1 MEEVRFGFIA
11 PRSCRLSVLL
21 CLLTG
26 LAAAQLCP
34 SGANN
39 LCVTTWQQ
47 DSGTDIGSGYAYRTG
62 ENLLES
68 TITYSSIQT
77 DNFGQLCSS
86 DSANTS
92 PLDGQIY
99 SQPLVL
105 TNVKIN
111 GQTYAYNMAYVVTQN
126 DTLYAI
132 DGKNCVVRSQY
143 PFLQHAPMTGQSAV
157 DCTDFPNSPCGTIYP
172 TVGILGTPV
181 IDQTA
186 GIIYLV
192 THSID
197 SSGNFYHYL
206 HALDVQSL
214 TEEPNSPVLICPPV
228 ETCPSAVG
236 FSFLHIQRPGLLL
249 ANCGS
254 GCGNKNY
261 VYVAFSMMDGVGSPY
276 PNGAIFAYDAS
287 DLGAGRKAYFQT
299 SLGRQDKSNGG
310 GIWMGGA
317 GLAFGPDSASGSPYI
332 YATTANGTFDNGVS
346 NWGDS
351 FLKLDPTTLTVPA
364 SNGYFTPA
372 DQFFRSDASCF
383 HAMTA
388 SLSGDG
394 DMGSGGVTLIPDNEL
409 AYPGNGY
416 VSVSS
421 EKEGGIW
428 FVDRHLVA
436 TPPHLT
442 ACDGPPGICTCTTND
457 TNIIQSYWIGPAHN
471 KNDDYIVHNNVAYW
485 ESDSATYPTKPYVYV
500 APTSLSNSTA
510 GYLYQ
515 YALCASATDPNP
527 ICGTTYT
534 NRATLSTGSFGIT
547 PTISAA
553 SSTDTDAIVWAI
565 EKTDTSCPESDKCP
579 HAVPNGVLFAFDA
592 VTMLRLY
599 SSGTCT
605 SRDLIH
611 QATKYSVPTV
621 ANGYVYVGTQ
631 SDNVTN
637 KGKGTFYIFGPG
649 ATGTC

>member
-1 MEEVRFGFIA
+1 MAAGQRNGH
-11 PRSCRLSVLL
+11 RLRLRL
-21 CLLTG
+21 
-26 LAAAQLCP
+26 P
-34 SGANN
+34 
-39 LCVTTWQQ
+39 
-47 DSGTDIGSGYAYRTG
+47 G

-68 TITYSSIQT
+68 TITFSTIQT

-86 DSANTS
+86 DSANSS

-99 SQPLVL
+99 AQPLVL

-111 GQTYAYNMAYVVTQN
+111 HGQTYPYIAYAVTQN

-157 DCTDFPNSPCGTIYP
+157 NCADFPNMPCGTIYP

-181 IDQTA
+181 IDKTA

-197 SSGNFYHYL
+197 SSGKFYHYL
-206 HALDVQSL
+206 HALDVQNF
-214 TEEPNSPVLICPPV
+214 TEEPNSPVLICPPS
-228 ETCPSAVG
+228 EQCPSTSA
-236 FSFLHIQRPGLLL
+236 FSSNHIQRPGLLL

-254 GCGNKNY
+254 VCGGKNY
-261 VYVAFSMMDGVGSPY
+261 VYVAFSMMDGTGLPY
-276 PNGAIFAYDAS
+276 PNGAVFAYDAS
-287 DLGAGRKAYFQT
+287 TLARQAYFQT
-299 SLGRQDKSNGG
+299 TAGGVPSSNGG

-317 GLAFGPDSASGSPYI
+317 GLAFGPDSASGSPWI
-332 YATTANGTFDNGVS
+332 YVTTANGTFDNGVS

-351 FLKLDPTTLTVPA
+351 FLKLDPSTLTVPA

-372 DQFFRSDASCF
+372 DQFFRSDSSCF

-388 SLSGDG
+388 PLGGDA

-409 AYPGNGY
+409 AYSGNGY
-416 VSVSS
+416 LSVSS

-436 TPPHLT
+436 HPQHLT
-442 ACDGPPGICTCTTND
+442 ACDGPPGMCSCTTSD
-457 TNIIQSYWIGPAHN
+457 TNIVQSYWIGPAHN
-471 KNDDYIVHNNVAYW
+471 QKDDYLVHNNVAYW
-485 ESDSATYPTKPYVYV
+485 ESDSALYPTKPYVYV
-500 APTSLSNSTA
+500 APTSLKNTTA

-515 YALCASATDPNP
+515 YALCSSSTDQNP
-527 ICGTTYT
+527 ICGSTYT

-553 SSTDTDAIVWAI
+553 SSTDTDGIVWAI
-565 EKTDTSCPESDKCP
+565 EKTDTSCPESDQCQP
-579 HAVPNGVLFAFDA
+579 VVPNGILFALDA
-592 VTMLRLY
+592 VTLQQLY
-599 SSGTCT
+599 SSSTCT
-605 SRDLIH
+605 SRDLLH

-621 ANGYVYVGTQ
+621 ANGNVYVGTQ

-649 ATGTC
+649 ATGSC